1 MRVTLLGTAAGG
13 GFPQWNCACR
23 MCAACRGR
31 AAGVRPR
38 TQDCIA
44 VSPTGRGWFLVNASP
59 DIRAQIV
66 ASPDFTP
73 GPGPRDTP
81 LRGVLLTDA
90 ELDHALGLVM
100 LREGGGL
107 RVWAPPA
114 VAHALEHDFG
124 VRGVVARY
132 RQWDWEIAEPG
143 AEFEITEPGGERL
156 LVTAIPV
163 SGKRPRYAADSAAEG
178 HWVCAYR
185 ISDPATGGT
194 LLYAP
199 CLASWPEG
207 FDELV
212 AGVDCLIL
220 DGTFHSAGEMPGAT
234 GSAVGGGEQK
244 SMGHIPISGPGGSLE
259 LLRAHPRV
267 RRIYTHLNNT
277 NPVLD
282 KGSPEHAELAAAG
295 VEVPRDGTTF
305 EL

>member
-23 MCAACRGR
+23 RCDSCRAG
-31 AAGVRPR
+31 ATGVRPR
-38 TQDCIA
+38 TQDCLA

-66 ASPDFTP
+66 SCPDLAP
-73 GPGPRDTP
+73 GPGPRETP
-81 LRGVLLTDA
+81 LCGVLLTDA
-90 ELDHALGLVM
+90 ELDHSLGLVM

-107 RVWAPPA
+107 RVWAPSA

-124 VRGVVARY
+124 VRTVVAHY
-132 RQWDWEIAEPG
+132 RQWDWEAVEPHE
-143 AEFEITEPGGERL
+143 EFELVEPGGERL

-163 SGKRPRYAADSAAEG
+163 SGKRPRYAAESAAEG
-178 HWVCAYR
+178 PWVFAYR

-199 CLASWPEG
+199 CLAAWPEG

-212 AGVDCLIL
+212 ADVDCVLL
-220 DGTFHSAGEMPGAT
+220 DGTFYSADEMPGAT
-234 GSAVGGGEQK
+234 GSTVAGGEQK
-244 SMGHIPISGPGGSLE
+244 SMGHIPIAGRDGSLE
-259 LLRAHPRV
+259 LLRAHPGV

-282 KGSPEHAELAAAG
+282 SRSPEHARLTAAG
-295 VEVPRDGTTF
+295 VEVAPDGTTF